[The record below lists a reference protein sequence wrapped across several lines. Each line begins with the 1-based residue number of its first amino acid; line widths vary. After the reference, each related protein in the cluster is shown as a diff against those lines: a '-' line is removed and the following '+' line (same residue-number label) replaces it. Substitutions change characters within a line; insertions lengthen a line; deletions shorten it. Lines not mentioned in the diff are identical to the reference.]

1 MPNACPLRVDSGLFF
16 DFRHKMELT
25 NLMVNSRVGGWVQPT
40 WRQCSTILAA
50 DVQLFD
56 ASHTRL
62 GSLRSAMGFGYA
74 DRDTG

>member
-1 MPNACPLRVDSGLFF
+1 
-16 DFRHKMELT
+16 
-25 NLMVNSRVGGWVQPT
+25 MVNSRVGGWVQPT